1 MQAILA
7 LEDGRIFRGQ
17 GYGHPGECQ
26 GEVVF
31 NTSLTGYQEIA
42 TDPSYAGQIVVLTNP
57 QIGNYGTNH
66 ADNEAAR
73 PYIEGLIV
81 REFSAISSNWRS
93 EQVTDEYMERYS
105 VPVLA
110 EIDTRALV
118 RHLRTKGVMRGVI
131 STEVADAEA
140 LVQKARSIRKM
151 DGTDLARVVSTKA
164 SYEFD
169 AADPRSQMGEP
180 LLTEGFAQKEKA
192 RERILHVVA
201 YDFGIKQNI
210 LRMLAREGCRVTVVP
225 AETSA
230 DDVLALKPDGVF
242 LSNGPGD
249 PEPVDYAV
257 RAIKQMMG
265 RVPIFGI
272 CLGHQL
278 TRNCARRH
286 ARTSSSSAITAAT
299 TRCAIMSTGKVE
311 ITAHNHNFAVDPDSI
326 NANEVELTHV
336 DLNDQ
341 TLEGLRHKTLP
352 LFSVQYHPEAAPG
365 PHDSHYLFRDFRQMM
380 EEWKG

>member
-7 LEDGRIFRGQ
+7 LEDGRIFRGH
-17 GYGHPGECQ
+17 GYGYPGECQ

-57 QIGNYGTNH
+57 QIGNYGTNQ
-66 ADNEAAR
+66 ADNESAK
-73 PYIEGLIV
+73 PFIEGLIV
-81 REFSAISSNWRS
+81 REFSAVSSNWRS

-118 RHLRTKGVMRGVI
+118 RHLRTHGVMRGVI
-131 STEVADAEA
+131 STKVEEAAA
-140 LVQKARSIRKM
+140 LVQRARNIRKM
-151 DGTDLARVVSTKA
+151 DGTDLARVVSTKTVY
-164 SYEFD
+164 SFD
-169 AADPRSQMGEP
+169 SSDSLNETGDP
-180 LLTEGFAQKEKA
+180 LLPNALVQDTKERK
-192 RERILHVVA
+192 LHVVA
-201 YDFGIKQNI
+201 YDFGIKRNI
-210 LRMLAREGCRVTVVP
+210 LRMLTREGCRVTVVP

-230 DDVLALKPDGVF
+230 EDVLEMKPDGVF

-257 RAIKQMMG
+257 KAIRKFLG
-265 RVPIFGI
+265 RVPVFGI

-278 TRNCARRH
+278 TGLALGG
-286 ARTSSSSAITAAT
+286 RTYKLKFGHHGGNHPVKNNA
-299 TRCAIMSTGKVE
+299 TGKVE

-326 NANEVELTHV
+326 NVSEVELTHV

-365 PHDSHYLFRDFRQMM
+365 PHDSHYLFRDFRNMM

>member
-7 LEDGRIFRGQ
+7 LEDGRIFRGL

-57 QIGNYGTNH
+57 QIGNYGTNR
-66 ADNEAAR
+66 ADNESAK

-81 REFSAISSNWRS
+81 REFSPISSNWRS

-118 RHLRTKGVMRGVI
+118 RHLRTHGVMRGVI
-131 STEVADAEA
+131 STQVADAEA
-140 LVQKARSIRKM
+140 LVLKARSIRRM
-151 DGTDLARVVSTKA
+151 DGTDLARVVSTK
-164 SYEFD
+164 SIYTFD
-169 AADPRSQMGEP
+169 AQDSRNQSGDAYLETGFLPRVEP
-180 LLTEGFAQKEKA
+180 
-192 RERILHVVA
+192 REHLHVVA
-201 YDFGIKQNI
+201 YDFGIKHNI
-210 LRMLAREGCRVTVVP
+210 LRMLTREGCRVTVVP

-230 DDVLALKPDGVF
+230 DDVLGLKPDGVF

-249 PEPVDYAV
+249 PEPVEYEV
-257 RAIKQMMG
+257 RAIRQILG
-265 RVPIFGI
+265 RVPVFGI

-278 TRNCARRH
+278 TGLALGGKTYKLKFGHHGGNHPVRNNV
-286 ARTSSSSAITAAT
+286 
-299 TRCAIMSTGKVE
+299 TGKVE

-336 DLNDQ
+336 DLNDN

-365 PHDSHYLFRDFRQMM
+365 PHDSHYLFHDFRRMM

>member
-7 LEDGRIFRGQ
+7 LEDGRIFRGH

-42 TDPSYAGQIVVLTNP
+42 TDPSYTGQIVVLTNP
-57 QIGNYGTNH
+57 QIGNYGTNQ
-66 ADNEAAR
+66 ADNESIK

-81 REFSAISSNWRS
+81 REFSPVSSNWRS
-93 EQVTDEYMERYS
+93 EQVTDEYMERYQ

-118 RHLRTKGVMRGVI
+118 RHLRNNGVMRGVI
-131 STEVADAEA
+131 STKESNPDV
-140 LVQKARSIRKM
+140 LVERARNIRKM
-151 DGTDLARVVSTKA
+151 DGTDLAKVVSTK
-164 SYEFD
+164 SIYTFD
-169 AADPRSQMGEP
+169 KDLALNQTGDP
-180 LLTEGFAQKEKA
+180 LLAPMYDGPVK
-192 RERILHVVA
+192 HVVA
-201 YDFGIKQNI
+201 YDFGIKHNI
-210 LRMLAREGCRVTVVP
+210 LRMLVREGCRVTVVP
-225 AETSA
+225 AQTSA
-230 DDVLALKPDGVF
+230 DDVLAMNPDGVF

-257 RAIKQMMG
+257 KAIRQILG
-265 RVPIFGI
+265 RVPVFGI

-278 TRNCARRH
+278 TGLALGG
-286 ARTSSSSAITAAT
+286 RTYKLKFGHHGGNHPVKNKI
-299 TRCAIMSTGKVE
+299 TGKVE

-326 NANEVELTHV
+326 NTSEVELTHI
-336 DLNDQ
+336 DLNDN
-341 TLEGLRHKTLP
+341 TLEGLRHKSLP

-365 PHDSHYLFRDFRQMM
+365 PHDSNYLFRDFRKMM

>member
-7 LEDGRIFRGQ
+7 LEDGRIFRGH

-66 ADNEAAR
+66 ADNESAK

-81 REFSAISSNWRS
+81 REFSPISSNWRS

-118 RHLRTKGVMRGVI
+118 RHLRTHGVMRGVI
-131 STEVADAEA
+131 STEAVDPEI

-151 DGTDLARVVSTKA
+151 DGTDLARVVSTKSIYA
-164 SYEFD
+164 FD
-169 AADPRSQMGEP
+169 EADSRNQTGEP
-180 LLTEGFAQKEKA
+180 LLTMGFGQNVE
-192 RERILHVVA
+192 ERKLLHVVA
-201 YDFGIKQNI
+201 YDFGIKHNI
-210 LRMLAREGCRVTVVP
+210 LRMLTREGCRVTVVP
-225 AETSA
+225 AESSA
-230 DDVLALKPDGVF
+230 EDVLALKPDGVF

-257 RAIKQMMG
+257 RAIRKFLG
-265 RVPIFGI
+265 RVPVFGI

-278 TRNCARRH
+278 TGIALGG
-286 ARTSSSSAITAAT
+286 RTYKLKFGHHGGNHPVKNYA
-299 TRCAIMSTGKVE
+299 TGKVE

-341 TLEGLRHKTLP
+341 TLEGLRHRTLP

-365 PHDSHYLFRDFRQMM
+365 PHDSNYLFRDFRRMM
-380 EEWKG
+380 EEWKS

>member
-7 LEDGRIFRGQ
+7 LEDGRIFRGH
-17 GYGHPGECQ
+17 GYGAPGECQ

-42 TDPSYAGQIVVLTNP
+42 TDPSYSGQIVVLTNP
-57 QIGNYGTNH
+57 QIGNYGTNQ
-66 ADNEAAR
+66 ADNESAK

-81 REFSAISSNWRS
+81 REFSPISSNWRS
-93 EQVTDEYMERYS
+93 EQVTDEYLERYK

-118 RHLRTKGVMRGVI
+118 RHLRTNGVMRGVI
-131 STEVADAEA
+131 STIETDTDKLVAR
-140 LVQKARSIRKM
+140 ARGLRKM
-151 DGTDLARVVSTKA
+151 DGTDLAKVVSTKSIYTFDKDDSLNQTGDPYLA
-164 SYEFD
+164 SGFLQKD
-169 AADPRSQMGEP
+169 AIRKD
-180 LLTEGFAQKEKA
+180 
-192 RERILHVVA
+192 LHVVA
-201 YDFGIKQNI
+201 YDFGIKTNI
-210 LRMLAREGCRVTVVP
+210 LRMLVREGCRVTVVP
-225 AETSA
+225 AETKA
-230 DDVLALKPDGVF
+230 EDVLELKPDGVF

-257 RAIKQMMG
+257 KAIQQMLG

-278 TRNCARRH
+278 TGLALGGKTYKLKFGHHGGNH
-286 ARTSSSSAITAAT
+286 PVKNNV
-299 TRCAIMSTGKVE
+299 TGKVE

-326 NANEVELTHV
+326 NLSEVDLTHV
-336 DLNDQ
+336 DLNDN

-365 PHDSHYLFRDFRQMM
+365 PHDSNYLFRDFRNLM

>member
-7 LEDGRIFRGQ
+7 LEDGRIFRGH
-17 GYGHPGECQ
+17 GYGAPGECQ

-57 QIGNYGTNH
+57 QIGNYGTNQ
-66 ADNEAAR
+66 ADNESAK

-81 REFSAISSNWRS
+81 REFSPISSNWRS
-93 EQVTDEYMERYS
+93 EQVTDEYMERYK

-118 RHLRTKGVMRGVI
+118 RHLRTHGVMRGVI
-131 STEVADAEA
+131 STIETDTDKLVA
-140 LVQKARSIRKM
+140 KARSLRKM
-151 DGTDLARVVSTKA
+151 DGTDLARVVSTKSIYTFDKDDSLNQTGD
-164 SYEFD
+164 SYL
-169 AADPRSQMGEP
+169 AP
-180 LLTEGFAQKEKA
+180 GFIQKEEA
-192 RERILHVVA
+192 RKNLHVVA
-201 YDFGIKQNI
+201 YDVGIKHNI
-210 LRMLAREGCRVTVVP
+210 LRMLVREGCRVTVVP
-225 AETSA
+225 AETKA
-230 DDVLALKPDGVF
+230 EDVLEMKPDGVF

-257 RAIKQMMG
+257 KAIKQMLG
-265 RVPIFGI
+265 RVPVFGI

-278 TRNCARRH
+278 TGLALGGKTYKLKFGHHGGNH
-286 ARTSSSSAITAAT
+286 PVKNNV
-299 TRCAIMSTGKVE
+299 TGKVE

-326 NANEVELTHV
+326 NLSEVELTHV
-336 DLNDQ
+336 DLNDN

-365 PHDSHYLFRDFRQMM
+365 PHDSNYLFRDFRNLM

>member
-1 MQAILA
+1 MQSILA
-7 LEDGRIFRGQ
+7 LEDGRIFRGH
-17 GYGHPGECQ
+17 GYGAPGECQ

-57 QIGNYGTNH
+57 QIGNYGTNS
-66 ADNEAAR
+66 ADNEAQR

-81 REFSAISSNWRS
+81 REFSAVSSNWRS
-93 EQVTDEYMERYS
+93 EQVTDEYMERYA

-118 RHLRTKGVMRGVI
+118 RHLRTHGVMRGVI
-131 STEVADAEA
+131 STKETDTEKLVAR
-140 LVQKARSIRKM
+140 ARAIRKM

-164 SYEFD
+164 SYQFD
-169 AADPRSQMGEP
+169 ATHSRNQSGDP
-180 LLTEGFAQKEKA
+180 LLPAAEEKPL
-192 RERILHVVA
+192 LHVVA

-210 LRMLAREGCRVTVVP
+210 LRMLTREGCRVTVVP
-225 AETSA
+225 AETPAS
-230 DDVLALKPDGVF
+230 DVMELKPDGVF

-249 PEPVDYAV
+249 PEPVEYAV
-257 RAIKQMMG
+257 RAIRDMLG
-265 RVPIFGI
+265 RVPVFGI

-278 TRNCARRH
+278 TGLALGGRTYKLKFGHHGGNHPVRNNA
-286 ARTSSSSAITAAT
+286 
-299 TRCAIMSTGKVE
+299 TGKVE
-311 ITAHNHNFAVDPDSI
+311 ITAHNHNFAVDPDSM

-365 PHDSHYLFRDFRQMM
+365 PHDSHYLFRDFRRMM

>member
-7 LEDGRIFRGQ
+7 LEDGRTFSGL
-17 GYGHPGECQ
+17 GYGHLGECQ

-66 ADNEAAR
+66 ADNESAK

-81 REFSAISSNWRS
+81 REFSAVSSNWRS

-118 RHLRTKGVMRGVI
+118 RHLRTHGVMRGVI
-131 STEVADAEA
+131 STRVEDPQA
-140 LVQKARSIRKM
+140 LVQKARNIRKM
-151 DGTDLARVVSTKA
+151 DGTDLAKVVTTPSIYK
-164 SYEFD
+164 FD
-169 AADPRSQMGEP
+169 SDDERNQTGNSLLSNSLELSGKSQP
-180 LLTEGFAQKEKA
+180 Y
-192 RERILHVVA
+192 HVVA
-201 YDFGIKQNI
+201 YDFGIKHNI
-210 LRMLAREGCRVTVVP
+210 LRMLTRESCRVTVVP
-225 AETSA
+225 AQTSA
-230 DDVLALKPDGVF
+230 DDVLAMKPDGVF

-257 RAIKQMMG
+257 KAIRQFMG
-265 RVPIFGI
+265 RVPVFGI

-278 TRNCARRH
+278 T
-286 ARTSSSSAITAAT
+286 
-299 TRCAIMSTGKVE
+299 
-311 ITAHNHNFAVDPDSI
+311 
-326 NANEVELTHV
+326 
-336 DLNDQ
+336 
-341 TLEGLRHKTLP
+341 
-352 LFSVQYHPEAAPG
+352 
-365 PHDSHYLFRDFRQMM
+365 
-380 EEWKG
+380 

>member
-7 LEDGRIFRGQ
+7 LEDGRIFRGH

-57 QIGNYGTNH
+57 QIGNYGTNQ
-66 ADNEAAR
+66 ADNESGR

-93 EQVTDEYMERYS
+93 EQVTDEYMERFR

-118 RHLRTKGVMRGVI
+118 RHLRTYGAMRGVI
-131 STEVADAEA
+131 STEVSDPEA
-140 LVQKARSIRKM
+140 LVQKARSLRKM
-151 DGTDLARVVSTKA
+151 VGTDLARVVSTR
-164 SYEFD
+164 SIYTFD
-169 AADPRSQMGEP
+169 ETDSRNQTGDP
-180 LLTEGFAQKEKA
+180 LLTEGFLQAQA
-192 RERILHVVA
+192 MERKQLHVVA

-210 LRMLAREGCRVTVVP
+210 LRMLVREGCRVTVVP
-225 AETSA
+225 AETGA
-230 DDVLALKPDGVF
+230 RDVLGMKPDGVF

-249 PEPVDYAV
+249 PEPVEYAV
-257 RAIKQMMG
+257 QAIRQMLG
-265 RVPIFGI
+265 RVPVFGI

-278 TRNCARRH
+278 TGLALGGRTYKLKFGHHGGNHPVRNNL
-286 ARTSSSSAITAAT
+286 
-299 TRCAIMSTGKVE
+299 TGKVE
-311 ITAHNHNFAVDPDSI
+311 ITAHNHNFAVDPESI

-341 TLEGLRHKTLP
+341 TLEGLRHRSLP

-365 PHDSHYLFRDFRQMM
+365 PHDSHYLFHDFRKMM